1 MPTPQKMAKIV
12 LKNMEFYA
20 YHGCYAAERNIGGTY
35 LVSVSIDADLTAA
48 CNSDSVDDTIN
59 YESVYQI
66 VSNEMRQ
73 PSNLIEHVAYR
84 IRQALLTEFESIENV
99 TIEISKLAPPLGGKT
114 ECAIVVVG

>member
-1 MPTPQKMAKIV
+1 
-12 LKNMEFYA
+12 MEFYA

-84 IRQALLTEFESIENV
+84 IRQALLTEFESIEK
-99 TIEISKLAPPLGGKT
+99 IAEFLLCFFLGKT
-114 ECAIVVVG
+114 EKFENSVLQIGVGNTD